1 MLILF
6 SDDFICLIVYL
17 SKIFIY
23 FLLILFLLISSPFS
37 ISFYFLSVF
46 LYGVYSDPCDDGVY
60 KQLPFADSR
69 FVNNAINPAEGHP
82 VVSDR
87 ELPVDWYRVGEETM
101 PTNPPPLYSCGT
113 IFPLWFDGEY
123 SVLLSKGYVTA
134 NNVTVLDSFHGCC
147 LFVFGDP
154 FKV

>member
-1 MLILF
+1 MLNRASFKNLHLLF
-6 SDDFICLIVYL
+6 IDFVSSHFI
-17 SKIFIY
+17 SIFHI
-23 FLLILFLLISSPFS
+23 FFF
-37 ISFYFLSVF
+37 FFLSVF

-60 KQLPFADSR
+60 KQLPFADNR